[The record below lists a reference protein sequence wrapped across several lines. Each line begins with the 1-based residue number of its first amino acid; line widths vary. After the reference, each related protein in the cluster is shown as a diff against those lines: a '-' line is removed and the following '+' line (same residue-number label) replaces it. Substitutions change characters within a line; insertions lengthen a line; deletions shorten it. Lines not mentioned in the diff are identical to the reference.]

1 MYQEQHIIIRIL
13 THIFDFI
20 LLNILWLLT
29 SIPIVTLGAA
39 TAALYS
45 VMMSVVEKKEGYI
58 IKDYWKAFCRNFKQ
72 STVVWILLLFLG
84 ACLWFDLT
92 LIGVVPG
99 LFRQIGTVVLGAVLI
114 FYFMECIFVFPLIA
128 KFENSTGNMIKN
140 ALLIPVSRLPYALM
154 ILFMTGTA
162 IIVTFLN
169 QRTIMIGAV
178 IWSAIG
184 VSVLSYANSLL
195 LVKMLAPFMLEENWL
210 FFSWVL

>member
-154 ILFMTGTA
+154 ILFMTGAA

-184 VSVLSYANSLL
+184 VSFLSYANSLL
-195 LVKMLAPFMLEENWL
+195 LVKMLAPFMLEEN
-210 FFSWVL
+210 

>member
-45 VMMSVVEKKEGYI
+45 VMMSVVEKKVGYI

-154 ILFMTGTA
+154 ILFMTGAA

-195 LVKMLAPFMLEENWL
+195 LVKMLAPFMLEEN
-210 FFSWVL
+210 

>member
-29 SIPIVTLGAA
+29 SIPVVTLGAA

-45 VMMSVVEKKEGYI
+45 VMMSVAEKKEGYI

-154 ILFMTGTA
+154 ILFMTGAA

-169 QRTIMIGAV
+169 QRTIMMGAV

-195 LVKMLAPFMLEENWL
+195 LVKMLAPFMLEEN
-210 FFSWVL
+210 

>member
-154 ILFMTGTA
+154 ILFMTGAA

-169 QRTIMIGAV
+169 QMTIMIGAV

-195 LVKMLAPFMLEENWL
+195 LVKMLAPFTLEEN
-210 FFSWVL
+210 

>member
-29 SIPIVTLGAA
+29 SIPIVTLGTA

-195 LVKMLAPFMLEENWL
+195 LVKMLAPFMLEEN
-210 FFSWVL
+210 

>member
-154 ILFMTGTA
+154 ILFMTGAA
-162 IIVTFLN
+162 IMVTFLN
-169 QRTIMIGAV
+169 QMTIMIGAV

-195 LVKMLAPFMLEENWL
+195 LVKMLAPFTLEEN
-210 FFSWVL
+210 

>member
-45 VMMSVVEKKEGYI
+45 VMMSIAEKKEGYI

-92 LIGVVPG
+92 FIGVVPG

-154 ILFMTGTA
+154 ILFMTGAA
-162 IIVTFLN
+162 IMVTFLN

-195 LVKMLAPFMLEENWL
+195 LVKMLAPFTLEEN
-210 FFSWVL
+210 

>member
-99 LFRQIGTVVLGAVLI
+99 LFRQIGKVVLGAVLI

-154 ILFMTGTA
+154 ILFMTGAA
-162 IIVTFLN
+162 IMVTFLN
-169 QRTIMIGAV
+169 QMTIMIGAV

-195 LVKMLAPFMLEENWL
+195 LVKMLAPFTLEEN
-210 FFSWVL
+210 

>member
-1 MYQEQHIIIRIL
+1 MYQEHIIIRIL
-13 THIFDFI
+13 TRIFDLI
-20 LLNILWLLT
+20 ILNILWLLT
-29 SIPIVTLGAA
+29 SIPVVTLGAA

-45 VMMSVVEKKEGYI
+45 VLLSAAEKKEGYI
-58 IKDYWKAFCRNFKQ
+58 VRDYWKAFRRNFKQ
-72 STVVWILLLFLG
+72 STIVWLFLLFLG

-154 ILFMTGTA
+154 ILFMTGAA

-195 LVKMLAPFMLEENWL
+195 LVKMLAPFMLEEN
-210 FFSWVL
+210 

>member
-1 MYQEQHIIIRIL
+1 MYQEQHIIIQIL

-29 SIPIVTLGAA
+29 SIPVVTLGAA

-45 VMMSVVEKKEGYI
+45 VMMSVAEKKEGYI

-92 LIGVVPG
+92 FIGVVPG

-154 ILFMTGTA
+154 ILFMTGAA
-162 IIVTFLN
+162 IMVTFLN
-169 QRTIMIGAV
+169 QMTIMIGAV

-195 LVKMLAPFMLEENWL
+195 LVKMLAPFVLEEN
-210 FFSWVL
+210 

>member
-1 MYQEQHIIIRIL
+1 
-13 THIFDFI
+13 
-20 LLNILWLLT
+20 
-29 SIPIVTLGAA
+29 
-39 TAALYS
+39 
-45 VMMSVVEKKEGYI
+45 MMSVVEKKEGYI

-72 STVVWILLLFLG
+72 STVVWILFLFLG

-154 ILFMTGTA
+154 ILFMTGAA

-195 LVKMLAPFMLEENWL
+195 LVKMLAPFMLEEN
-210 FFSWVL
+210 

>member
-13 THIFDFI
+13 THIYDFI

-154 ILFMTGTA
+154 ILFMTGAA

-195 LVKMLAPFMLEENWL
+195 LVKMLAPFMLEEN
-210 FFSWVL
+210 

>member
-29 SIPIVTLGAA
+29 SIPIVTLGTA

-58 IKDYWKAFCRNFKQ
+58 VRDYWKAFCRNFKQ

-154 ILFMTGTA
+154 ILFMTGAA

-195 LVKMLAPFMLEENWL
+195 LVKMLAPFMLEEN
-210 FFSWVL
+210 

>member
-1 MYQEQHIIIRIL
+1 MYQEQHSIIRIL

-154 ILFMTGTA
+154 ILFMTGAA

-195 LVKMLAPFMLEENWL
+195 LVKMLAPFMLEEN
-210 FFSWVL
+210 

>member
-1 MYQEQHIIIRIL
+1 MYQEQHIIRIL

-154 ILFMTGTA
+154 ILFMTGAA

-169 QRTIMIGAV
+169 QMTIMIGAV

-195 LVKMLAPFMLEENWL
+195 LVKMLAPFTLEEN
-210 FFSWVL
+210 

>member
-154 ILFMTGTA
+154 ILFMTGAA

-169 QRTIMIGAV
+169 QMTIMIGAV

-195 LVKMLAPFMLEENWL
+195 LVKMLAPFMLEEN
-210 FFSWVL
+210 

>member
-29 SIPIVTLGAA
+29 SIPVVTLGAA

-45 VMMSVVEKKEGYI
+45 VMMSVAEKKEGYI

-92 LIGVVPG
+92 FIGVVPG

-154 ILFMTGTA
+154 ILLMTGAA
-162 IIVTFLN
+162 IMVTFFN
-169 QRTIMIGAV
+169 QMTIMIGAA

-195 LVKMLAPFMLEENWL
+195 LVKMLAPFMLEEN
-210 FFSWVL
+210 

>member
-128 KFENSTGNMIKN
+128 NFENSTGNMIKN

-154 ILFMTGTA
+154 ILFMTGAA

-195 LVKMLAPFMLEENWL
+195 LVKMLAPFMLEEN
-210 FFSWVL
+210 

>member
-29 SIPIVTLGAA
+29 SIPIVTLGTA

-72 STVVWILLLFLG
+72 STVVWIPLLFLG

-154 ILFMTGTA
+154 ILFMTGAA

-195 LVKMLAPFMLEENWL
+195 LVKMLAPFMLEEN
-210 FFSWVL
+210 

>member
-29 SIPIVTLGAA
+29 SIPIVTLGTA

-128 KFENSTGNMIKN
+128 KFEN

-154 ILFMTGTA
+154 ILFMTGAA

-195 LVKMLAPFMLEENWL
+195 LVKMLAPFMLEEN
-210 FFSWVL
+210 

>member
-29 SIPIVTLGAA
+29 SIPIVTLGTA

-58 IKDYWKAFCRNFKQ
+58 VRDYWKAFRRNFKQ

-154 ILFMTGTA
+154 ILFMTGAA

-195 LVKMLAPFMLEENWL
+195 LVKMLAPFMLEEN
-210 FFSWVL
+210 

>member
-154 ILFMTGTA
+154 ILFMTGAA

-195 LVKMLAPFMLEENWL
+195 LVKMLAPFMLEVN
-210 FFSWVL
+210 

>member
-128 KFENSTGNMIKN
+128 KFENSIGNMIKN

-154 ILFMTGTA
+154 ILFMTGAA

-195 LVKMLAPFMLEENWL
+195 LVKMLAPFMLEEN
-210 FFSWVL
+210 

>member
-1 MYQEQHIIIRIL
+1 MYQEQHIIIQIL

-29 SIPIVTLGAA
+29 SIPVVTLGAA

-45 VMMSVVEKKEGYI
+45 VMMSVAEKKEGYI

-92 LIGVVPG
+92 FIGVVPG

-154 ILFMTGTA
+154 ILFMTGAA
-162 IIVTFLN
+162 IMVTFLN
-169 QRTIMIGAV
+169 QMTIMIGAV

-195 LVKMLAPFMLEENWL
+195 LVKMLAPFMLEEN
-210 FFSWVL
+210 

>member
-29 SIPIVTLGAA
+29 SIPIVTLGTA

-58 IKDYWKAFCRNFKQ
+58 IKDYWKAFCRNFKP

-154 ILFMTGTA
+154 ILFMTGAA

-195 LVKMLAPFMLEENWL
+195 LVKMLAPFMLEEN
-210 FFSWVL
+210 

>member
-29 SIPIVTLGAA
+29 SIPVVTLGAA

-154 ILFMTGTA
+154 ILFMTGAA

-195 LVKMLAPFMLEENWL
+195 LVKMLAPFMLEEN
-210 FFSWVL
+210 

>member
-1 MYQEQHIIIRIL
+1 MYQEHIIIRIL
-13 THIFDFI
+13 TRIFDLI

-29 SIPIVTLGAA
+29 SIPVVTLGAA

-45 VMMSVVEKKEGYI
+45 VLLSAAEKKEGYI
-58 IKDYWKAFCRNFKQ
+58 VRDYWKAFRRNFKQ

-154 ILFMTGTA
+154 ILFMTGAA

-210 FFSWVL
+210 FFSWLL

>member
-72 STVVWILLLFLG
+72 STVVWILFLFLG

-154 ILFMTGTA
+154 ILFMTGAA

-195 LVKMLAPFMLEENWL
+195 LVKMLAPFMLEEN
-210 FFSWVL
+210 

>member
-154 ILFMTGTA
+154 ILFMTGAA

-184 VSVLSYANSLL
+184 VSILSYANSLL
-195 LVKMLAPFMLEENWL
+195 LVKMLAPFMLEEN
-210 FFSWVL
+210 

>member
-154 ILFMTGTA
+154 ILFMTGAA

-195 LVKMLAPFMLEENWL
+195 LVKMLAPCMLEEN
-210 FFSWVL
+210 

>member
-154 ILFMTGTA
+154 ILFMTGAA

-169 QRTIMIGAV
+169 QRTIMIGAD
-178 IWSAIG
+178 IWCAIG

-195 LVKMLAPFMLEENWL
+195 LVKMLAPFMLEEN
-210 FFSWVL
+210 

>member
-58 IKDYWKAFCRNFKQ
+58 IKDYWKAYCRNFKQ

-154 ILFMTGTA
+154 ILSMTGAA

-169 QRTIMIGAV
+169 QMTIMIGAV

-195 LVKMLAPFMLEENWL
+195 LVKMLAPFMLEEN
-210 FFSWVL
+210 

>member
-29 SIPIVTLGAA
+29 SIPIVTLGTA

-154 ILFMTGTA
+154 ILFMTGAA

-178 IWSAIG
+178 IWSATG

-195 LVKMLAPFMLEENWL
+195 LVKMLAPFMLEEN
-210 FFSWVL
+210 

>member
-195 LVKMLAPFMLEENWL
+195 LVKMLAPFMLEEN
-210 FFSWVL
+210 

>member
-1 MYQEQHIIIRIL
+1 
-13 THIFDFI
+13 
-20 LLNILWLLT
+20 
-29 SIPIVTLGAA
+29 
-39 TAALYS
+39 
-45 VMMSVVEKKEGYI
+45 MMSVVEKKEGYI

-154 ILFMTGTA
+154 ILFMTGAA

-169 QRTIMIGAV
+169 QMTIMIGAV

-195 LVKMLAPFMLEENWL
+195 LVKMLAPFTLEEN
-210 FFSWVL
+210 

>member
-92 LIGVVPG
+92 FIGVVPG

-154 ILFMTGTA
+154 ILFMTGAA

-195 LVKMLAPFMLEENWL
+195 LVKMLAPFMLEEN
-210 FFSWVL
+210 

>member
-13 THIFDFI
+13 THIFDLI

-29 SIPIVTLGAA
+29 SIPIVTLGTA

-154 ILFMTGTA
+154 ILFMTGAA

-195 LVKMLAPFMLEENWL
+195 LVKMLAPFMLEEN
-210 FFSWVL
+210 